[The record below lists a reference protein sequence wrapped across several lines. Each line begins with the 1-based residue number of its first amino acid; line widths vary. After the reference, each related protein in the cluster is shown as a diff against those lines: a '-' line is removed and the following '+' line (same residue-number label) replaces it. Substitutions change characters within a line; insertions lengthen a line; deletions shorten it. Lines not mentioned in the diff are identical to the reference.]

1 MEGTGRY
8 IFRMEFDPDALG
20 NDKMLLDG
28 VDDLL
33 YAVRRQGRSAAAEV
47 QVGDGLFSGSLA
59 SRQMDLPDQ
68 CVDVLTACLLGVE
81 GLAVGTEAAD
91 APAEGDMDV
100 QPQAVTVRKGQLL
113 IVFVFKK
120 EGLCGTGQPHPCQL
134 CDHMY
139 AAPKYIS
146 DTFSAYPGRSGAF
159 LGRSGCIL
167 PQRNSRTGC
176 TGPGQRC
183 SGRRWKESRFP

>member
-47 QVGDGLFSGSLA
+47 QAGDGLFSGSLA
-59 SRQMDLPDQ
+59 FRQMDLPDQ

-100 QPQAVTVRKGQLL
+100 NAQLVR
-113 IVFVFKK
+113 F
-120 EGLCGTGQPHPCQL
+120 
-134 CDHMY
+134 
-139 AAPKYIS
+139 
-146 DTFSAYPGRSGAF
+146 
-159 LGRSGCIL
+159 
-167 PQRNSRTGC
+167 
-176 TGPGQRC
+176 
-183 SGRRWKESRFP
+183 

>member
-47 QVGDGLFSGSLA
+47 QAGDGLFSGNLA
-59 SRQMDLPDQ
+59 SCQVDLPDQ
-68 CVDVLTACLLGVE
+68 GVDVPAACFLGVE

-113 IVFVFKK
+113 NIFQIRFQHVQDDPGLSLEDQGVFCHKEIAALAAQVRDRDAAAAGGEGPVF
-120 EGLCGTGQPHPCQL
+120 H
-134 CDHMY
+134 DHAL
-139 AAPKYIS
+139 AAGSGEASVDQIGK
-146 DTFSAYPGRSGAF
+146 GAF
-159 LGRSGCIL
+159 
-167 PQRNSRTGC
+167 
-176 TGPGQRC
+176 
-183 SGRRWKESRFP
+183 